1 MISVKRKIQFHHCDP
16 AGIMFYSRIFDFCHS
31 AYEELINQIELEEDY
46 WQNEIFVVPI
56 IKSEA
61 QYLVPVSYDEEITI
75 ELTVNNIR
83 NSGFELNYK
92 CINEEEETCALVK
105 TVHVFIDAE
114 SWEKIEIDP
123 QVKSEL
129 EKHT

>member
-1 MISVKRKIQFHHCDP
+1 MIKVKRKIQFHHCDP

-31 AYEELINQIELEEDY
+31 AYEELINQIELEVDY
-46 WQNEIFVVPI
+46 WQNEKFVVPI

-61 QYLVPVSYDEEITI
+61 QYLVPISYDEEITI

>member
-1 MISVKRKIQFHHCDP
+1 MITIKRKIQFHHCDP
-16 AGIMFYSRIFDFCHS
+16 AGIMFYSRIFDFCHT

-46 WQNEIFVVPI
+46 WQNEKFVVPI
-56 IKSEA
+56 INTDA
-61 QYLVPVSYDEEITI
+61 QYLVPISYDEEITI
-75 ELTVNNIR
+75 ELTVSSIR
-83 NSGFELNYK
+83 NSGFELSYK
-92 CINEEEETCALVK
+92 CVNEESETCVLVK

-123 QVKSEL
+123 LVRSEL

>member
-1 MISVKRKIQFHHCDP
+1 MIKVKRKIQFHHCDP

-31 AYEELINQIELEEDY
+31 AYEELINQVELEEDY

-61 QYLVPVSYDEEITI
+61 QYLVPISYDEEITI

>member
-1 MISVKRKIQFHHCDP
+1 MIKVKRKIQFHHCDP

-31 AYEELINQIELEEDY
+31 AYEELINQVELEEDY

-61 QYLVPVSYDEEITI
+61 QYLVPISYDEEITI

-123 QVKSEL
+123 LVRSEL

>member
-1 MISVKRKIQFHHCDP
+1 MIKVKRKIQFHHCDP

-31 AYEELINQIELEEDY
+31 AYEELINQVELEEDY
-46 WQNEIFVVPI
+46 WQNEKFVVPI

-61 QYLVPVSYDEEITI
+61 QYLVPISYDEEITI

>member
-1 MISVKRKIQFHHCDP
+1 MIKVKRKIQFHHCDP

-31 AYEELINQIELEEDY
+31 AYEELINQVELEEDY